1 MWVCMWRSE
10 GNSQES
16 VLSFHGVDPKAWTL
30 TLVVG
35 TFIHCAISLAFKLL
49 LLTILSQHREKSL
62 V

>member
-49 LLTILSQHREKSL
+49 LLTILLQ
-62 V
+62 